1 MGALTA
7 QLNTLGASK
16 ADKSVLTAVGDEL
29 AAQRSLVVSASSSLS
44 AVSVRIG
51 RIEAKLASLEN
62 ALATTGAVDDVSD
75 LVSSTS
81 ALLNNNVRPTHT
93 TSSSSFSGYTT
104 PTTNSINN
112 LKTLLSATNSILS
125 TVSSSTATVAENNGV
140 NSILVGVNNERGATA
155 TINSRVANDLPNLVA
170 GLRVQSAGYCVG
182 HFMKFWIGNG
192 AEQYRTGRGIRVIL
206 VNSVTLAYSE
216 RTFDTFAAVDQS
228 YQLRDLLNA
237 QSDGT
242 IALMAAYDEATRSLE
257 DGARN
262 AIRNY
267 GSEHIFNVVYRGSW
281 AMIGIKGA
289 TPGTVPEDYST
300 GDGCDGNPGRRT
312 EVLHDT
318 VYSGK
323 WADMSPYE
331 TYARAF
337 GRE

>member
-1 MGALTA
+1 MVSSGIVHTGATA
-7 QLNTLGASK
+7 
-16 ADKSVLTAVGDEL
+16 
-29 AAQRSLVVSASSSLS
+29 ASSQLFT
-44 AVSVRIG
+44 
-51 RIEAKLASLEN
+51 
-62 ALATTGAVDDVSD
+62 ALCLFPSP
-75 LVSSTS
+75 S
-81 ALLNNNVRPTHT
+81 PC
-93 TSSSSFSGYTT
+93 
-104 PTTNSINN
+104 
-112 LKTLLSATNSILS
+112 S

-206 VNSVTLAYSE
+206 VNSVTLAVRKLAAAAVAPWRPAIFSPHPSLGRQAFRAPTFSFLPYPCPRDSPLHHPSSSAPDLHVQYSE

-267 GSEHIFNVVYRGSW
+267 GSEHIFNVVYRGEMLRQRW
-281 AMIGIKGA
+281 
-289 TPGTVPEDYST
+289 
-300 GDGCDGNPGRRT
+300 R
-312 EVLHDT
+312 
-318 VYSGK
+318 
-323 WADMSPYE
+323 
-331 TYARAF
+331 
-337 GRE
+337 

>member
-1 MGALTA
+1 MVSSGIVHTGATA
-7 QLNTLGASK
+7 
-16 ADKSVLTAVGDEL
+16 
-29 AAQRSLVVSASSSLS
+29 ASSQLFT
-44 AVSVRIG
+44 
-51 RIEAKLASLEN
+51 
-62 ALATTGAVDDVSD
+62 ALCLFPSP
-75 LVSSTS
+75 S
-81 ALLNNNVRPTHT
+81 PC
-93 TSSSSFSGYTT
+93 
-104 PTTNSINN
+104 
-112 LKTLLSATNSILS
+112 S

-206 VNSVTLAYSE
+206 VNSVTLAVRKLAAAAVALWRPAIFSPHQSLGRQALRAPHIFLSPVPVSPRLILTPPSLHHPSSSAPDLHVQYSE

-267 GSEHIFNVVYRGSW
+267 GSEHIFNVVYRGEMLRQRW
-281 AMIGIKGA
+281 RW
-289 TPGTVPEDYST
+289 
-300 GDGCDGNPGRRT
+300 RRLPPF
-312 EVLHDT
+312 VSCPRDSRSACSDPSMCAWLL
-318 VYSGK
+318 S
-323 WADMSPYE
+323 SS
-331 TYARAF
+331 
-337 GRE
+337 